1 MSDGFT
7 MIPND
12 LLDLA
17 MRRDK
22 LQPAER
28 CVLLYLIRQTLGYN
42 RADSSTFGSIG
53 AITSAT
59 GYGRVTVINAIKGL
73 LASGL
78 VTRAHQ
84 GGPGKGA
91 SVYAI
96 ASTVDR
102 TSTVGCSTASYTTP
116 STVGYTTPSTVGC
129 TLKETKNKQG
139 TNNPP
144 NPPRGSG
151 WMDDLRSIEDEESF
165 GDFDPDAWTPA
176 RLVVHLGGRVP
187 IPPLQQPR
195 WAAIILNSTEE
206 QIAEALKLAET
217 ADRPA
222 RYFLALFDDQGKR
235 KADPEWK
242 GKRKPAASRTPE
254 EKKAYF
260 AEITRKAEE
269 QLATMAP
276 LTRR

>member
-102 TSTVGCSTASYTTP
+102 TSTVGCSTASHTTP

-165 GDFDPDAWTPA
+165 GDFSPDAWTPA

-235 KADPEWK
+235 KADPEWR
-242 GKRKPAASRTPE
+242 GKRMPGKETPE
-254 EKKAYF
+254 EKSKRHA
-260 AEITRKAEE
+260 AMEE
-269 QLATMAP
+269 RVKKKLAARAA
-276 LTRR
+276 LR

>member
-1 MSDGFT
+1 VSDGFT

-235 KADPEWK
+235 KADPEWR
-242 GKRKPAASRTPE
+242 GKRRLGKETPE
-254 EKKAYF
+254 EKSRRYA
-260 AEITRKAEE
+260 AMEE
-269 QLATMAP
+269 RVKKKLAARAA
-276 LTRR
+276 LR

>member
-1 MSDGFT
+1 MSEGFT

-28 CVLLYLIRQTLGYN
+28 CVLLYLIRQTFGYN

-59 GYGRVTVINAIKGL
+59 GYGRVSVINAIKSL
-73 LASGL
+73 LTSGL
-78 VTRAHQ
+78 VVRSHH
-84 GGPGKGA
+84 GGPGKGS
-91 SVYAI
+91 SVYAVP
-96 ASTVDR
+96 STVGC
-102 TSTVGCSTASYTTP
+102 TSTVGGSTASYTTP

-139 TNNPP
+139 KDNN
-144 NPPRGSG
+144 NKASS
-151 WMDDLRSIEDEESF
+151 WLDDIRSIEDEPSTEGRIDIAALRQRLGMRISIADIARPKWI
-165 GDFDPDAWTPA
+165 GISQQEPA
-176 RLVVHLGGRVP
+176 RVEELLT
-187 IPPLQQPR
+187 
-195 WAAIILNSTEE
+195 WAAG
-206 QIAEALKLAET
+206 T
-217 ADRPA
+217 ADPA
-222 RYFLALFDDQGKR
+222 SAFTACFDATGKPKAQR
-235 KADPEWK
+235 KQKKLTA
-242 GKRKPAASRTPE
+242 GRTPE

-269 QLATMAP
+269 KLATMAP

>member
-28 CVLLYLIRQTLGYN
+28 CVLLYLIRQTFGYN

-59 GYGRVTVINAIKGL
+59 GYGRVTAINAIKGL

-139 TNNPP
+139 TNN
-144 NPPRGSG
+144 NNKASS
-151 WMDDLRSIEDEESF
+151 WLDDIRSIEDEPSAEGRIDIAALRQRLGMRISIADVARPKWI
-165 GDFDPDAWTPA
+165 GISQQDPA
-176 RLVVHLGGRVP
+176 RVEELLT
-187 IPPLQQPR
+187 
-195 WAAIILNSTEE
+195 WAAG
-206 QIAEALKLAET
+206 T
-217 ADRPA
+217 ADPA
-222 RYFLALFDDQGKR
+222 SAFTACFDATGKP
-235 KADPEWK
+235 KAQRRAKP
-242 GKRKPAASRTPE
+242 GKETPE
-254 EKKAYF
+254 EKSRRY
-260 AEITRKAEE
+260 AEMEE
-269 QLATMAP
+269 RVKKKLAARAA
-276 LTRR
+276 LR

>member
-28 CVLLYLIRQTLGYN
+28 CVLLYLIRQTFGYN

-53 AITSAT
+53 AIASAT

-78 VTRAHQ
+78 VTRAHH

-91 SVYAI
+91 SIYAI

-129 TLKETKNKQG
+129 TLKETKNKQAKD
-139 TNNPP
+139 NN
-144 NPPRGSG
+144 NRASA
-151 WMDDLRSIEDEESF
+151 WMDDIRSIEDEPSAEGRINIADLRQRLGRRSSIADIARPKWS
-165 GDFDPDAWTPA
+165 GISQQDPA
-176 RLVVHLGGRVP
+176 RVEELLA
-187 IPPLQQPR
+187 
-195 WAAIILNSTEE
+195 WAAG
-206 QIAEALKLAET
+206 T
-217 ADRPA
+217 ADPA
-222 RYFLALFDDQGKR
+222 SAFAACFDATGTPKAKR
-235 KADPEWK
+235 R
-242 GKRKPAASRTPE
+242 GGNTPE
-254 EKKAYF
+254 DRRAKKQEVYAEIAVRLEKEF
-260 AEITRKAEE
+260 AEKQEAACKR
-269 QLATMAP
+269 
-276 LTRR
+276 

>member
-1 MSDGFT
+1 

-28 CVLLYLIRQTLGYN
+28 CVLLYLIRQTFGYN
-42 RADSSTFGSIG
+42 RADSATFGSIG

-78 VTRAHQ
+78 VTRAHH

-91 SVYAI
+91 SIYAI

-129 TLKETKNKQG
+129 TLKETKNKQVKD
-139 TNNPP
+139 NN
-144 NPPRGSG
+144 NRAA
-151 WMDDLRSIEDEESF
+151 WLEDIRSIEEEPSRE
-165 GDFDPDAWTPA
+165 GRIDIADLRQRLGMRISIADVARPKWIGISQQDPA
-176 RLVVHLGGRVP
+176 RVEELLA
-187 IPPLQQPR
+187 
-195 WAAIILNSTEE
+195 WAAG
-206 QIAEALKLAET
+206 T
-217 ADRPA
+217 ADPA
-222 RYFLALFDDQGKR
+222 SAFAACFDSDGKP
-235 KADPEWK
+235 KA
-242 GKRKPAASRTPE
+242 KRRAKQSGTETPE
-254 EKKAYF
+254 EKSKRHEAM
-260 AEITRKAEE
+260 AERIKKR
-269 QLATMAP
+269 LAARAA
-276 LTRR
+276 LT

>member
-1 MSDGFT
+1 VSDGFT

-28 CVLLYLIRQTLGYN
+28 CVLLYLIRQTFGYN

-53 AITSAT
+53 VITSAT

-96 ASTVDR
+96 ASTVGC
-102 TSTVGCSTASYTTP
+102 TSTVQRSTASYTTH
-116 STVGYTTPSTVGC
+116 STVGCTTPSTVGC
-129 TLKETKNKQG
+129 TLKETKNKQVKD
-139 TNNPP
+139 NPP
-144 NPPRGSG
+144 NPPRGEG
-151 WMDDLRSIEDEESF
+151 WLEGLRAIDDEESF
-165 GDFDPDAWTPA
+165 GESDPDAWTPG
-176 RLVVHLGGRVP
+176 RLVVHLGGHVP
-187 IPPLQQPR
+187 IPPLQQER
-195 WAAIILNSTEE
+195 WASIILNNSKE
-206 QIAEALKLAET
+206 QIAEALKT
-217 ADRPA
+217 STNADRPS
-222 RYFLALFDDQGKR
+222 RYFLALFDEGGKR
-235 KADPEWK
+235 KADPAWRSGPRRLKE
-242 GKRKPAASRTPE
+242 TPE
-254 EKKAYF
+254 EKSRRY
-260 AEITRKAEE
+260 AEMEE
-269 QLATMAP
+269 RVKKKLAARAA
-276 LTRR
+276 LR